1 MTEIEEETRDIT
13 LKPSKKKIKW
23 LFFILAFVF
32 FLSLISYGL
41 LAYAAQSMTLP
52 FIKYQ
57 GQDVGLKTFS
67 EVTKIVLISDKKV
80 KASEVSL
87 SYDGKTEKKKLDDL
101 GISIQSSKTV
111 DKIFNYGKKNLGM
124 SFPNFSYFKDLSNK
138 NTEIPL
144 VLKFSS
150 ETEKKIGELFPESK
164 KEPVDPSLKI
174 SDNNLVI
181 EEGSNGTKADLNDL
195 IRKIENQLNGKLIGN
210 LQIQKINTKSN
221 FNTQDLETFRKDFE
235 GLIDKQLYL
244 QSDYK
249 KIQVKKENLLSFID
263 LEMTV
268 LNQKLTLSD
277 NSISDYLNNTVAKS
291 FNVKGAKREI
301 STVDNQVIS
310 EGREG
315 KQIDITQSQ
324 ANIKKAIENN
334 DKIAQVVVT
343 SSPIEEEYVSP
354 DYNLGKYPGKY
365 IEVNLSEQ
373 MLYTIEGN
381 TLINSYRV
389 STGKWSMPTPEGEY
403 SINDKNARAYSSKYD
418 LYMPYWMAFIGSEYG
433 IHELPEWADG
443 TKEGEAHLGTPVS
456 HGCVRLGRG
465 SAQSVYDWA
474 EIGTPVY
481 IHR

>member
-1 MTEIEEETRDIT
+1 MTEKEDMQDII
-13 LKPSKKKIKW
+13 LKPSNKKIKW
-23 LFFILAFVF
+23 LFFILAFII
-32 FLSLISYGL
+32 FLILISYGL

-67 EVTKIVLISDKKV
+67 QVTKIVLVSDKQIKT
-80 KASEVSL
+80 SEVSL
-87 SYDGKTEKKKLDDL
+87 NYDGKTEKKKLDDL

-111 DKIFNYGKKNLGM
+111 DNIFNFGKKNIGI
-124 SFPNFSYFKDLSNK
+124 SFPNFSYFKSLAKK
-138 NTEIPL
+138 NTEVSLI
-144 VLKFSS
+144 LKYSS
-150 ETEKKIGELFPESK
+150 NTEKKIGELFPESEK
-164 KEPVDPSLKI
+164 DPVDPSL
-174 SDNNLVI
+174 SLSEGNLLI
-181 EEGSNGTKADLNDL
+181 QEGSDGTKADLNDL
-195 IRKIENQLNGKLIGN
+195 IRKIQNQLNGKLSGN

-221 FNTQDLETFRKDFE
+221 FNTKDLETFKSDIE
-235 GLIDKQLYL
+235 GLISKQLYL

-249 KIQVKKENLLSFID
+249 KIQVKKEHLLSFVD

-277 NSISDYLNNTVAKS
+277 QKISDYLNSTVAKS

-315 KQIDITQSQ
+315 KQIDINQSQ
-324 ANIKKAIENN
+324 ANIKKALENN
-334 DKIAQVVVT
+334 EKIALIVVT
-343 SSPIEEEYVSP
+343 STPIQEEYVSP

-381 TLINSYRV
+381 ALVNSYRV

-418 LYMPYWMAFIGSEYG
+418 LYMPYWMSFIGSEYG

-456 HGCVRLGRG
+456 HGCIRLGRG

-474 EIGTPVY
+474 EVGTPVY